1 MVNFYCIF
9 EFLLNIF
16 DVMENFKMLFG
27 FGVMWVK
34 GIKVGVLEFFS
45 EFMVV
50 FIRDLRDLDLE

>member
-1 MVNFYCIF
+1 
-9 EFLLNIF
+9 
-16 DVMENFKMLFG
+16 MLFG
-27 FGVMWVK
+27 LGVMWVK